1 MNESL
6 EKNNLLELKN
16 INLTIDGH
24 KILENISLSL
34 EKGKIKTL
42 IGINGGGKTTLAR
55 IIIGAIKASHGEIIK
70 QKNIKIGHMPQK
82 IQVDKTI
89 PMTVLDFIKLV
100 NDKNLDDNLQS
111 WCRRL
116 KIENILNKQI
126 HEISGGQLQKIL
138 FLQAVCGNNDLLIL
152 DEPTQ
157 FMDISAVNEFYK
169 ILEEIRT
176 ASNCG
181 ILLIS
186 HDLHLVMQKTD
197 MVYCLNRHLCCQGK
211 PEDINKHPEYLALL
225 DNSLQFKN
233 GSEIAFYS
241 HHHDHIHK
249 I

>member
-1 MNESL
+1 MVE
-6 EKNNLLELKN
+6 
-16 INLTIDGH
+16 
-24 KILENISLSL
+24 
-34 EKGKIKTL
+34 
-42 IGINGGGKTTLAR
+42 
-55 IIIGAIKASHGEIIK
+55 
-70 QKNIKIGHMPQK
+70 
-82 IQVDKTI
+82 
-89 PMTVLDFIKLV
+89 VLIKLV

-197 MVYCLNRHLCCQGK
+197 LVYCLNRHLCCQGK

-241 HHHDHIHK
+241 HHHEHIHK

>member
-1 MNESL
+1 
-6 EKNNLLELKN
+6 
-16 INLTIDGH
+16 
-24 KILENISLSL
+24 
-34 EKGKIKTL
+34 
-42 IGINGGGKTTLAR
+42 
-55 IIIGAIKASHGEIIK
+55 
-70 QKNIKIGHMPQK
+70 MPQK

-89 PMTVLDFIKLV
+89 PMTVIDFIKLV
-100 NDKNLDDNLQS
+100 NNDTLDDNLQS
-111 WCRRL
+111 WGRRL
-116 KIENILNKQI
+116 KIENILKKQI

-176 ASNCG
+176 ACDCG

-211 PEDINKHPEYLALL
+211 PEDINKHPEYLSLI
-225 DNSLQFKN
+225 DNSSQLKN
-233 GSEIAFYS
+233 NSAIAFYS